1 MSGSVLMIYNKIL
14 IMCKIRSK
22 RKRERRFLVSLVSR
36 ETSEIISELSK
47 EQGYSEGEILDII
60 VKWYLDD
67 CEKDI

>member
-1 MSGSVLMIYNKIL
+1 
-14 IMCKIRSK
+14 MCKIRSK